1 MKNVFDFA
9 IIGGGPTGA
18 LTASLLKKA
27 GYSVCLIEKNKAIPR
42 KVCGEYLCPLGVDI
56 LFKHGYQHIIEGFPK
71 VLGMNI
77 VSPSGRKIETD
88 FPDSDQILTYGVS
101 LNRQI
106 FDQRIMDEAINA
118 GVEILTGHTVRG
130 FSRMKNWN
138 IDLGESNVEAK
149 FLIGA
154 DGRNSMVAKKLG
166 LKKKDSTKKVALHCF
181 VDRKSINPRYGE
193 MHILEGGYIGL
204 DPTGEH
210 EVNLSLVCDAF
221 EVAKHGGARTCLNDF
236 IKKSTILSEEFG
248 PISESTHI
256 SAVTPITN
264 NIKHQYIPDVALVG
278 DAAGFIDP
286 LTGEGIYNSLWMAFH
301 LVELIQEEND
311 FNKASMKFLAV
322 KKSNFRQKTLLNK
335 FFQVIIKYP
344 LVCEMIALFLGKSK
358 NRGDHFVGIIGNIHT
373 PLVGLTK
380 VLKG

>member
-1 MKNVFDFA
+1 M
-9 IIGGGPTGA
+9 
-18 LTASLLKKA
+18 
-27 GYSVCLIEKNKAIPR
+27 
-42 KVCGEYLCPLGVDI
+42 
-56 LFKHGYQHIIEGFPK
+56 
-71 VLGMNI
+71 
-77 VSPSGRKIETD
+77 
-88 FPDSDQILTYGVS
+88 
-101 LNRQI
+101 
-106 FDQRIMDEAINA
+106 
-118 GVEILTGHTVRG
+118 
-130 FSRMKNWN
+130 
-138 IDLGESNVEAK
+138 
-149 FLIGA
+149 
-154 DGRNSMVAKKLG
+154 
-166 LKKKDSTKKVALHCF
+166 
-181 VDRKSINPRYGE
+181 
-193 MHILEGGYIGL
+193 
-204 DPTGEH
+204 
-210 EVNLSLVCDAF
+210 
-221 EVAKHGGARTCLNDF
+221 GGARTCLNDF